1 MWGVST
7 TGSVPR
13 ACDVN
18 MRHEPSM
25 GMYYHRG
32 VSLSKSPNLYHERGI
47 EILIA
52 TVRTSRV
59 GIELDHDSLQ
69 PTTSVGI

>member
-1 MWGVST
+1 
-7 TGSVPR
+7 
-13 ACDVN
+13 
-18 MRHEPSM
+18 M